1 SPDSWVEAAAR
12 LTKPD
17 RVVYSAADPSQYTT
31 RSGLVSR
38 AASSSQL
45 SSGVATCSPCQQ
57 TLGRKV
63 SGAGPG
69 AFCDTYGTQRET
81 PRNATPRSEMD
92 SPMPTALYEAGIH
105 GPGWQGAMI
114 LPEPSLCYGLPPT
127 QLGARQ

>member
-1 SPDSWVEAAAR
+1 MR
-12 LTKPD
+12 
-17 RVVYSAADPSQYTT
+17 RYSAADPSQYTT

-38 AASSSQL
+38 AASSTQL

-92 SPMPTALYEAGIH
+92 SSMQTALYEAGIH
-105 GPGWQGAMI
+105 GPDWQAAII
-114 LPEPSLCYGLPPT
+114 LLEHSIGSGLPLT
-127 QLGARQ
+127 QDGARTVLRNC